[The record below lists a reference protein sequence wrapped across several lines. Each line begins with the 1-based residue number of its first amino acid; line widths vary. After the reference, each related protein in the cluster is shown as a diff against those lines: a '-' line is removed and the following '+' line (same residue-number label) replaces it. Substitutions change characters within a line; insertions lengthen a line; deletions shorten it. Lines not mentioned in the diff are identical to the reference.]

1 MAQVPN
7 NLVQHGDLLNLPA
20 VDARIATLEQVL
32 AQAEDERRA
41 EAERMFLTRLAGQIE
56 QENKKIK
63 EALNRV
69 RAVEVDPHS
78 STDELQS
85 AIDLL
90 DSANNQLGA
99 LEDLYN
105 QLDPEN
111 DQQNA
116 IKTQAKFDQSALG
129 EELGNTRQALQDR
142 LAALHNFNAN
152 ADDIEKSIGQLAKQI
167 DAVQPEHGAGA
178 LDKLAALD
186 DEQAQLGDNISVLA
200 NDALPALTPLQKPVN
215 RVDELKRLHRDLGEQ
230 IGRLKNAAETAVQ
243 KQHAADEYKELL
255 QQREEALKKLEREAE
270 AVPPT
275 TVSLKPLADAVAE
288 LVESIRGLEQD
299 REAPSDELKERKS
312 RLKDRAN
319 NLNQSLIN
327 DYKNAQNQENLLD
340 GLHQQLEAVNEQLNK
355 LHAKYQEKQPLD
367 EAIRDKG
374 VLEDLIIDNLS
385 PLVASLNDVDDR
397 NKRDE
402 ISRRIEEAKSNVD
415 NFLTPLANE
424 VKASEDLLKDYRDTL
439 EALNRLG
446 AEVLSVGA
454 SGDNNADLAKATAL
468 LDELRPLQLKAEE
481 LDAKRGEP
489 TRFTQPSIAGESL
502 KERVEQLQDELSRK
516 RKALTD
522 RIALEAVV
530 PEIHVASEAL
540 QKRMDELAAPSEAL
554 PIETAE
560 SSIVELEEQR
570 RRLET
575 LLEKIPEGEAGDEI
589 RYLIFQKEA
598 SNKNRNFR
606 NKTSWNLNSLKDL
619 LNRLTETVG
628 DKMKALAAFL
638 ASKKAAEDQLADLN
652 RQLSHIEAEG
662 PQSQSAL
669 MHTLG
674 TEISSSNEKINKYA
688 FLEALGA
695 EEARLNKLRD
705 QFEEEHRPENLDDEK
720 RRELDELKRSIDA
733 ASAHL
738 QTVRENIQQN
748 LRNAIQLEKL
758 HADIARANNDLVSL
772 TEVKNSK
779 YSKKALNESN

>member
-1 MAQVPN
+1 VAQVPN

-32 AQAEDERRA
+32 AQAEDARRA

-78 STDELQS
+78 STDELQN

-105 QLDPEN
+105 QLDAEN

-116 IKTQAKFDQSALG
+116 IRTQAKFDQSALG

-152 ADDIEKSIGQLAKQI
+152 ADDIENRIGQLAKQI
-167 DAVQPEHGAGA
+167 DAVQPEYGAGA
-178 LDKLAALD
+178 LDQLAALD
-186 DEQAQLGDNISVLA
+186 NEQTQLGDRIAVLA
-200 NDALPALTPLQKPVN
+200 NDLPVLTPLQRPVN
-215 RVDELKRLHRDLGEQ
+215 RVDELKRLHRDLGDQ
-230 IGRLKNAAETAVQ
+230 IGRLQNAAETAVQ
-243 KQHAADEYKELL
+243 KQQDVDEYKEQL
-255 QQREEALKKLEREAE
+255 QQREEALKKLERE
-270 AVPPT
+270 VDSVQPT
-275 TVSLKPLADAVAE
+275 TVALKPLVDAVAE
-288 LVESIRGLEQD
+288 VVESIKGLEQD
-299 REAPSDELKERKS
+299 REAPEELKERKS
-312 RLKDRAN
+312 RLKERAN

-340 GLHQQLEAVNEQLNK
+340 ALHRQLEAVGEQLNK
-355 LHAKYQEKQPLD
+355 LDAKYQEKQPLD

-415 NFLTPLANE
+415 NVLTPLSNE
-424 VKASEDLLKDYRDTL
+424 VKANEDLLKDYRDTL

-468 LDELRPLQLKAEE
+468 LDALRPLQLKAEK
-481 LDAKRGEP
+481 LDARRNEP
-489 TRFTQPSIAGESL
+489 TRFTQPSIAGEGL
-502 KERVEQLQDELSRK
+502 QERVEQLQDELARK

-522 RIALEAVV
+522 RIALESVV

-589 RYLIFQKEA
+589 RYFISEVF
-598 SNKNRNFR
+598 N
-606 NKTSWNLNSLKDL
+606 WLKID
-619 LNRLTETVG
+619 
-628 DKMKALAAFL
+628 
-638 ASKKAAEDQLADLN
+638 
-652 RQLSHIEAEG
+652 I
-662 PQSQSAL
+662 
-669 MHTLG
+669 LG
-674 TEISSSNEKINKYA
+674 TK
-688 FLEALGA
+688 
-695 EEARLNKLRD
+695 
-705 QFEEEHRPENLDDEK
+705 HRGIWTAWRTCSIGWP
-720 RRELDELKRSIDA
+720 RR
-733 ASAHL
+733 SAIKWRRWPL
-738 QTVRENIQQN
+738 
-748 LRNAIQLEKL
+748 
-758 HADIARANNDLVSL
+758 S
-772 TEVKNSK
+772 
-779 YSKKALNESN
+779 